1 MVANCTLVQ
10 LPKLKYGPY
19 VLALWVAV
27 SAYRTKE
34 ILKAYLCW
42 FCMVYVCIKVSI
54 LKID

>member
-10 LPKLKYGPY
+10 LSKFKCGPY
-19 VLALWVAV
+19 VLALWAAV
-27 SAYRTKE
+27 SAYGTKE
-34 ILKAYLCW
+34 NLKAYLCW